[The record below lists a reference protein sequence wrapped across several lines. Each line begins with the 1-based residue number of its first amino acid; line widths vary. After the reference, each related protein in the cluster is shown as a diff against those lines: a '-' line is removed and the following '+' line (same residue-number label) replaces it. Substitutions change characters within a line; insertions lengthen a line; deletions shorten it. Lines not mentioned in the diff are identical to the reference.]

1 MCRVLVN
8 GNQSAAL
15 LGWDADGAF
24 GLQVLFMGDSSSN
37 TGGEDGVEAPEVSS
51 PLSAVLPQEARK
63 NRHEIVKCFRR
74 ACYVQESLE
83 LALWGTAQRLLATR
97 GVDIHG
103 GSQAGGKE
111 LGAVGM

>member
-1 MCRVLVN
+1 
-8 GNQSAAL
+8 
-15 LGWDADGAF
+15 
-24 GLQVLFMGDSSSN
+24 MGDSSSN

-103 GSQAGGKE
+103 GSQVGGKE
-111 LGAVGM
+111 LGAVGV